1 MLKRFFSKKLYVFL
15 SFGFIILLVYFGFDM
30 KYQPPCT
37 EHTSLYE
44 VGKHDQNDTILILYT
59 NDQKSAV
66 SLSDRDNSNSRVVY
80 FDIVYEKFV
89 YHDGYYYL
97 TDDTHFL
104 RINHDGTFEEVTLSS
119 YEDLKDNKPF
129 PVERDVGVEY
139 IYNFDYKQPNGS
151 IINLPPTVFD
161 IKNYNIT
168 HMTQLDDYFE

>member
-1 MLKRFFSKKLYVFL
+1 MKFNHKKYLFL
-15 SFGFIILLVYFGFDM
+15 ALGIISLLICIIFII
-30 KYQPPCT
+30 KYQPQHI
-37 EHTSLYE
+37 EYTSLYE
-44 VGKHDQNDTILILYT
+44 VGKHGQNDTILILYT
-59 NDQKSAV
+59 NNQKSAV

-104 RINHDGTFEEVTLSS
+104 RINHDGTFEEASLSS

-129 PVERDVGVEY
+129 PVERDAEVEY
-139 IYNFDYKQPNGS
+139 IYNFNYKQPNGT